1 MKERHSLESRCSLD
15 RWRQRYVVGD
25 KGVGTRTNR
34 SNGLPRTPDQYCS
47 QCFQQY
53 DIGLMVLCFINLFI
67 SVSTSL
73 VRDVLI
79 KSV

>member
-15 RWRQRYVVGD
+15 RLEQRYVVGD
-25 KGVGTRTNR
+25 KGAGTRTNR

-53 DIGLMVLCFINLFI
+53 DIDLTNRI
-67 SVSTSL
+67 
-73 VRDVLI
+73 LI
-79 KSV
+79 FFQKFMSKTY